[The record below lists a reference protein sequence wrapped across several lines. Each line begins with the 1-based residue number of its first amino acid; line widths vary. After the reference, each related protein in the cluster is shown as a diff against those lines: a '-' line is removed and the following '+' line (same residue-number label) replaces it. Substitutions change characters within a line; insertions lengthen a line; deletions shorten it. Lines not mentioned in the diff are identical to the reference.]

1 MIDIFEKFEIDL
13 KNLTCHSGGAVG
25 SDNFWDQIGS
35 EFGVK
40 TRAYSYKTKYHNS
53 PNKVEISEEDYLEG
67 VEMIKIANK
76 KLNRYG
82 ISKFMNL
89 LARNW
94 AQVKYSKQVFAI
106 GGIIEPGKKCSKGFY
121 NKSKYQIVSG
131 GTGYCCQMAIDNG
144 REVFVFDQ
152 TKESW
157 YKWCYNSLIF
167 KELNYIPKIT
177 YQDFAGVGTR
187 EIKESGILAI
197 KNIFLKTFN
206 KTSI

>member
-1 MIDIFEKFEIDL
+1 MIDIFDKVEIDL
-13 KNLTCHSGGAVG
+13 NNLTCHSGGAVG
-25 SDNFWDQIGS
+25 SDSIFESVGS

-40 TRAYSYKTKYHNS
+40 TRAYSYQTKYHNS

-76 KLNRYG
+76 TLNRYG

-106 GGIIEPGKKCSKGFY
+106 GSIIESGKKCSKGFY
-121 NKSKYQIVSG
+121 NKSKHQIVSG
-131 GTGYCCQMAIDNG
+131 GTGYAVQMAIDNG
-144 REVFVFDQ
+144 REVFVYEQ
-152 TKESW
+152 TKEKW
-157 YKWCYNSLIF
+157 HKWCYNSLVF

>member
-1 MIDIFEKFEIDL
+1 MIDIFDKVEIDL
-13 KNLTCHSGGAVG
+13 NNLTCHSGGAVG
-25 SDNFWDQIGS
+25 SDKIFESIGS

-53 PNKVEISEEDYLEG
+53 PNKVEVSEEDYLEG
-67 VEMIKIANK
+67 VERIKIANK
-76 KLNRYG
+76 TLQRYG

-106 GGIIEPGKKCSKGFY
+106 GNIIEPGKKCSKGFQ

-131 GTGYCCQMAIDNG
+131 GTGYATQMAIDNL
-144 REVFVFDQ
+144 RDVYVFEQ
-152 TKESW
+152 TKERW
-157 YKWCYNSLIF
+157 FKWCYNSLMF
-167 KELNYIPKIT
+167 KELNYIPKI
-177 YQDFAGVGTR
+177 YVQDFAGIGTR

-197 KNIFLKTFN
+197 KNLFLKTFN
-206 KTSI
+206 Q